1 MTVHGSPARDR
12 LAAPL
17 PRDDVGRAASAP
29 VGAVSS
35 RLVVLLTAVLGTA
48 LAYMS
53 DDMLNLAIPS
63 VARDL
68 EASAAAIQWVLNAY
82 YVPLVAIVLVA
93 GSVGDI
99 IGHRRVF
106 TTGLLGFCGGALL
119 CATALDVGWLIAGRV
134 VQGIA
139 AAMLLT
145 SALALVTRA
154 NPGERRDLAV
164 GQFLGLV
171 AAAPAMG
178 PLLSGTLV
186 DWLSWRWL
194 FVAPLVLPVAALAL
208 TRRLPETPRA
218 AGRHPD
224 LFGSVAI
231 LVALCGVSVALILG
245 PAGTSPWLVAA
256 AATVG
261 VVGGVWFV
269 TVERRSMDPLLPLAL
284 LRRRTFV
291 GANIVW
297 LLSGMT
303 CWGAV
308 FFLAVTLQVTL
319 GIRPVTAGLL
329 LTPIYLVMMAGSPLA
344 GAVAS
349 RVGGRRVVVAG
360 LVVYTAGLLLLST
373 IDAATSLPWGVLGP
387 LAVFAVGMATFTAPL
402 GAATMSALDDADQG
416 IASGVNNAMGQLA
429 GLLAVIVLPAL
440 AGLAGAERFAG
451 PAFSDAYPRALQ
463 AAAVLAGLGVLVALL
478 TLPRTR
484 RTSAARSRKLGSDAA

>member
-1 MTVHGSPARDR
+1 MTVSGPPAGDR
-12 LAAPL
+12 LVTPL
-17 PRDDVGRAASAP
+17 PHDDAVRAPPAP
-29 VGAVSS
+29 VGVVPS
-35 RLVVLLTAVLGTA
+35 RLAVLLAAVFGTA

-53 DDMLNLAIPS
+53 DDMLNLAVPS

-349 RVGGRRVVVAG
+349 RVGGRRVAR

-484 RTSAARSRKLGSDAA
+484 RTSAARNRKVGSDAA